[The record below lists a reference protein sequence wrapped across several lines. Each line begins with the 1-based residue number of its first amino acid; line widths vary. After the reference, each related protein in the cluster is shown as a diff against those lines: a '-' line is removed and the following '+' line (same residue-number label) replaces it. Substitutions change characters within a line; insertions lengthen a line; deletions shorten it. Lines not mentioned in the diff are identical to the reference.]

1 MQTTSGP
8 LLSLRT
14 AAPSQKNSPA
24 TVSFVLHARHKKTEE
39 FMLKGPGQEVILQML
54 FFAYRASV
62 DIEGLRPGIFF
73 LPVQV
78 TSPAR
83 VGVINVE
90 PPTVRVRIK

>member
-1 MQTTSGP
+1 VQTTSGP

-54 FFAYRASV
+54 FFAYRASI
-62 DIEGLRPGIFF
+62 DIVVEYEPGNDVHIAHAVS
-73 LPVQV
+73 LDPATV
-78 TSPAR
+78 T
-83 VGVINVE
+83 
-90 PPTVRVRIK
+90 